1 MKKFSVVVLLCL
13 LSISTFAQG
22 TIKGKVVDTTGEAL
36 IGCNVYLS
44 NDPMK
49 GGNADLDGNFAINNL
64 PAGTYSVTAS
74 FISFSNQVIDGI
86 VVIDGESTEVDF
98 TLGENVQVI
107 GDGALIEV
115 RQNKRED
122 LYMMKERSRDAAP
135 LDFRSAK
142 DIQKSGDSNVSGA
155 LKRVTGVSTVGN
167 YVFVRGLSDRYIKT
181 TLNKHVVPTLDPRRN
196 SIQMDIFPTGSID
209 NLVIRKG
216 YTADLPGDWAGAYID
231 IQTKDFPDS
240 LQVRYSVSLGY
251 NENATFQDVIGSQTS
266 STDWLGYDN
275 GFRDL
280 SPEVQS
286 LDEVP
291 QVYMGSYYE
300 ALVYAGY
307 KDELS
312 ALGINQISDIG
323 QNGTLTIF
331 QLVNELDDFNTV
343 EDVNVVLRE
352 LRANE
357 NQDLSNYG
365 NSFGNTWE
373 NEKKKAPMNMSHSL
387 SIGNAVNLFGR
398 KLGFNFGGQ
407 WKQENAYYKNGN
419 SGRYTLTG
427 LDTNT
432 DQLNLERSMSDEM
445 GSVENNWSMLG
456 NLSYRLA
463 EKHALKF
470 VWMSTAIGTNES
482 RYQNGI
488 NPSDDPNLFHQQ
500 RMQRYTER
508 ALNTFQLN
516 GDHEFAQWSNAKLNW
531 GIAYTTGKEDTPDF
545 RLLNNSYEIEEKE
558 VIYDESGLEITDQL
572 DGLADFIAYL
582 IDEGEISG
590 EDDPAAI
597 SLIENEFG
605 VQIGEIT
612 SVPDT
617 VYSIR
622 DNLYPSPTRY
632 YRTMKDQVWDINV
645 DVSVPFNVRTEMEN
659 TFKIGVSRVST
670 SRDYNE
676 NRFTFVSSGIDYNG
690 NPNEYFDVSNLS
702 IVPDSTSYLY
712 LRDDTDIQN
721 SYTASMD
728 VNAAYALVDWNLS
741 KKLRLNTGVRLEH
754 TTMLAESDIILAGDL
769 TDDQLANF
777 TGRLDNI
784 INVLPSLMGTYQFYK
799 NDEKFQMANLRFGYS
814 RTLARPSFR
823 EKSPYSAYDF
833 ATQEQVTGNP
843 DLEMTTIDNLDLR
856 LEFFPYIGE
865 VLSLSAFYKNF
876 DNPIEQQIISTA
888 SNTEITWVNVDRAQI
903 YGIEFEVKKSLGFMG
918 KWADKLEVGGNVT
931 LIKSATTVSD
941 QELELIRATDS
952 SHPDTRPMYGQSPYI
967 INAMLAYDDDDKGF
981 LTALSYNIQGRKL
994 VLITKGGTPDIY
1006 QVPRGSLDFTI
1017 SKNIGKHLQI
1027 GVKAA
1032 NLLDAAYKKVYT
1044 YKGQDYDW
1052 VNYTMGRTYSLS
1064 LSVNL

>member
-1 MKKFSVVVLLCL
+1 M
-13 LSISTFAQG
+13 
-22 TIKGKVVDTTGEAL
+22 
-36 IGCNVYLS
+36 
-44 NDPMK
+44 
-49 GGNADLDGNFAINNL
+49 DGNFTIGNL

-74 FISFSNQVIDGI
+74 FISFDDQVIDN
-86 VVIDGESTEVDF
+86 VVVRDGETTTVDF
-98 TLGENVQVI
+98 NLGENVQVI
-107 GDGALIEV
+107 EGGAVVEV

-122 LYMMKERSRDAAP
+122 LYMMKERSKDAAP
-135 LDFRSAK
+135 IDFRSAK
-142 DIQKSGDSNVSGA
+142 DIQKSGDSDVSGA

-216 YTADLPGDWAGAYID
+216 YTADLPGDWAGAFID

-240 LQVRYSVSLGY
+240 LELRYSVSLGY

-280 SPEVQS
+280 NSNVQS

-307 KDELS
+307 EDELS
-312 ALGINQISDIG
+312 AMGINEVSDIG
-323 QNGTLTIF
+323 QGGSMTIF
-331 QLVNELDDFNTV
+331 QVVNGLDDFNSV

-365 NSFGNTWE
+365 KSFGNTWE
-373 NEKKKAPMNMSHSL
+373 NEQKKANMNMSHSL
-387 SIGNAVNLFGR
+387 SIGNHVELFGR
-398 KLGFNFGGQ
+398 KLGFNLGGQ
-407 WKQENAYYKNGN
+407 WNQKNKYYNNGQ

-427 LDTNT
+427 VDTNT

-445 GSVENNWSMLG
+445 GTVENNWSLLG

-463 EKHALKF
+463 ENHALKF

-482 RYQNGI
+482 RYQEGI

-516 GDHEFAQWSNAKLNW
+516 GDHMLPEWGKAKVNW
-531 GIAYTTGKEDTPDF
+531 GLAFTTGKEDTPDF
-545 RLLNNSYEIEEKE
+545 RLLNNSYEIGERD
-558 VIYDESGLEITDQL
+558 VIYNDSGSDITDQL
-572 DGLADFIAYL
+572 DGLDDFIDYL
-582 IDEGEISG
+582 IDEGEITG
-590 EDDPAAI
+590 EDDPALL
-597 SLIENEFG
+597 SQIENEYG
-605 VQIGEIT
+605 VQISEMT

-617 VYSIR
+617 VYTIR

-632 YRTMKDQVWDINV
+632 YRTMKDQVWDVNI
-645 DVSVPFNVRTEMEN
+645 DVEVPFYLNPENAN

-670 SRDYNE
+670 TRNYDE
-676 NRFTFVSSGIDYNG
+676 NRFTFVSNGVEYNG
-690 NPNEYFDVSNLS
+690 DPVDYFDPSNLN
-702 IVPDSTSYLY
+702 IVPDSTDFLY

-728 VNAAYALVDWNLS
+728 VNAAYALIDWNLTDR
-741 KKLRLNTGVRLEH
+741 LRLNTGVRVEH
-754 TTMLAESDIILAGDL
+754 TTMLAESDIVLAGDL
-769 TDDQLANF
+769 TEDQLANF
-777 TGRLDNI
+777 TGRLDNVI
-784 INVLPSLMGTYQFYK
+784 SVLPSVMGTYQIYK
-799 NDEKFQMANLRFGYS
+799 NDEKFQTANLRFGYS

-833 ATQEQVTGNP
+833 ASQEQVTGNP

-856 LEFFPYIGE
+856 LEFFPYLGE
-865 VLSLSAFYKNF
+865 VISLSGFYKNF
-876 DNPIEQQIISTA
+876 DKPIEQQIISTA

-903 YGIEFEVKKSLGFMG
+903 YGLEFEIKKKLGFMG
-918 KWADKLEVGGNVT
+918 KWASNLEVGGNVT
-931 LIKSATTVSD
+931 FIKSSTTVSE
-941 QELELIRATDS
+941 QELELIRSTDT

-967 INAMLAYDDDDKGF
+967 INGMLSYDNEDQGF
-981 LTALSYNIQGRKL
+981 MTALSYNIQGRKL

-1006 QVPRGSLDFTI
+1006 QIPRGSLDFTI
-1017 SKNIGKHLQI
+1017 SKKIGKHLQV
-1027 GVKAA
+1027 GAKAA
-1032 NLLDAAYKKVYT
+1032 NLLDSAYKKVYS
-1044 YKGQDYDW
+1044 YKGTDYNW
-1052 VNYTMGRTYSLS
+1052 VNYTMGRTYSIS

>member
-1 MKKFSVVVLLCL
+1 MNKFSVLVLACL
-13 LSISTFAQG
+13 LSFGTLAQG
-22 TIKGKVVDTTGEAL
+22 TIKGKVVDTNGEAL
-36 IGCNVYLS
+36 IGCNVYIS

-49 GGNADLDGNFAINNL
+49 GGNADLDGFFAINNL

-74 FISFSNQVIDGI
+74 FISFDDQVIDNI
-86 VVIDGESTEVDF
+86 LVRDGETTDVDF
-98 TLGENVQVI
+98 ALGENVQIV
-107 GDGALIEV
+107 GEGAVIEV
-115 RQNKRED
+115 RQDKRAD

-135 LDFRSAK
+135 LDFRSSK

-240 LQVRYSVSLGY
+240 LQVRYSVGLGY
-251 NENATFQDVIGSQTS
+251 NENATFQDVLGSETS
-266 STDWLGYDN
+266 STDWLGFDN
-275 GFRDL
+275 GMRDL
-280 SPEVQS
+280 SPEVQA

-307 KDELS
+307 EDELS
-312 ALGINQISDIG
+312 AMGINQISDIG
-323 QNGTLTIF
+323 QNGNMTIF
-331 QLVNELDDFNTV
+331 QVVNGLEDFDTV
-343 EDVNVVLRE
+343 EDVNIVLRE
-352 LRANE
+352 LRAQE
-357 NQDLSNYG
+357 NKDLSNYG
-365 NSFGNTWE
+365 KSFGNTWDTP
-373 NEKKKAPMNMSHSL
+373 KKKAPMNMSHSL

-407 WKQENAYYKNGN
+407 WNQKNDYYKNGQ

-427 LDTNT
+427 MDTNT

-445 GSVENNWSMLG
+445 GAVENNWSLLG

-463 EKHALKF
+463 PDHALKF

-488 NPSDDPNLFHQQ
+488 NPSDDPNLYHQQ

-516 GDHEFAQWSNAKLNW
+516 GDHQIAGWNKADVNW
-531 GIAYTTGKEDTPDF
+531 GVAYTNGKEDTPDF
-545 RLLNNSYEIEEKE
+545 RLLNNSYEIGEREAIFDDAG
-558 VIYDESGLEITDQL
+558 VEITDQL
-572 DGLADFIAYL
+572 NGLSVFIAYL
-582 IDEGEISG
+582 IDEGEITG
-590 EDDPAAI
+590 QNDPAAI
-597 SLIENEFG
+597 SLIEEEYG

-612 SVPDT
+612 SVVDT
-617 VYSIR
+617 TYSIR

-632 YRTMKDQVWDINV
+632 YRTMKDQVWDFNV
-645 DVSVPFNVRTEMEN
+645 DIAIPFYFKTEMQN
-659 TFKIGVSRVST
+659 TFKIGGSRVST
-670 SRDYNE
+670 TRDYNE
-676 NRFTFVSSGIDYNG
+676 NRFTFVSNGIEYDG
-690 NPNEYFDVSNLS
+690 DPNAYFDASNLNV
-702 IVPDSTSYLY
+702 IPDSTDFLY

-721 SYTASMD
+721 SYTASMA
-728 VNAAYALVDWNLS
+728 VNAAYALVDWNLNE
-741 KKLRLNTGVRLEH
+741 KLRLNTGIRLEH
-754 TTMLAESDIILAGDL
+754 TTMLAESDIIVAGDL
-769 TDDQLANF
+769 TDDQLANS
-777 TGRLDNI
+777 TGRLDNV
-784 INVLPSLMGTYQFYK
+784 INLLPSIMGTYQLYK
-799 NDEKFQMANLRFGYS
+799 NDEKFQLANLRFGYS

-843 DLEMTTIDNLDLR
+843 DLQMTTIDNLDLR

-865 VLSLSAFYKNF
+865 VISLSAFYKNF

-903 YGIEFEVKKSLGFMG
+903 YGLEFEVKKSLGFIG
-918 KWADKLEVGGNVT
+918 QWAQHLEIGGNLT
-931 LIKSATTVSD
+931 LIKSSTTVSD
-941 QELELIRATDS
+941 QELELIRTTDS

-967 INAMLAYDDDDKGF
+967 INAMLAYDDEDNGF
-981 LTALSYNIQGRKL
+981 MTAVSYNIQGRKL

-1006 QVPRGSLDFTI
+1006 QTPRGSLDFTI
-1017 SKNIGKHLQI
+1017 SKKIGKHFQV
-1027 GVKAA
+1027 GAKAA
-1032 NLLDAAYKKVYT
+1032 NLLDSAYKKVYT